1 MEKVY
6 ISIGSNLGDKLKT
19 INSSI
24 EMIDEYEIAVTSISP
39 FYITEPWGN
48 ENQNNFLNCV
58 VEIETYFS
66 PWKLLNMFQK
76 IELSLGKD
84 IKVRWGERTID
95 IDIVLFGEKIIYE
108 KNLIIPH
115 PRYHKRN
122 FVLIPLCDISKDIID
137 PISKNKIELLL
148 ELNKDKNKVKL
159 LK

>member
-19 INSSI
+19 INSAI
-24 EMIDEYEIAVTSISP
+24 EMIEEHEIIVTSISP
-39 FYITEPWGN
+39 YYTTEPWGN
-48 ENQNNFLNCV
+48 ENQNEFLNCA
-58 VEIETYFS
+58 VEIETNFS
-66 PWKLLNMFQK
+66 PWELLCIFQE

-108 KNLIIPH
+108 KKLIIPH

-137 PISKNKIELLL
+137 PLSKNNIGSLLKI
-148 ELNKDKNKVKL
+148 NKDKNKVKL

>member
-6 ISIGSNLGDKLKT
+6 ISIGSNLGDKLRM
-19 INSSI
+19 INSAI
-24 EMIDEYEIAVTSISP
+24 EMIEEHEIIVTSISP
-39 FYITEPWGN
+39 YYTTEPWGY
-48 ENQNNFLNCV
+48 ENQNEFLNCV
-58 VEIETYFS
+58 VEIETNFS
-66 PWKLLNMFQK
+66 PWKLLSIFQK
-76 IELSLGKD
+76 TELSLGKD

-108 KNLIIPH
+108 KKLIIPH

-137 PISKNKIELLL
+137 PLSKINIGSLLKI
-148 ELNKDKNKVKL
+148 NKDKNKVKL